1 MLSRTTPPRTK
12 SELCRSINDASVKS
26 FNVYEV
32 NDDQQRRDMNTS
44 IDRLRRSNDVTV
56 IVVESARR

>member
-32 NDDQQRRDMNTS
+32 NDAQQRRDMNSS
-44 IDRLRRSNDVTV
+44 IDRLARLHDVTV
-56 IVVESARR
+56 IVIQSARR